1 MIDYRVQGSNGGLDQ
16 TMANRRSEVLWTA
29 AA

>member
-1 MIDYRVQGSNGGLDQ
+1 MYDYRVQVSKGELDQ
-16 TMANRRSEVLWTA
+16 ITANRRSEVLWTA